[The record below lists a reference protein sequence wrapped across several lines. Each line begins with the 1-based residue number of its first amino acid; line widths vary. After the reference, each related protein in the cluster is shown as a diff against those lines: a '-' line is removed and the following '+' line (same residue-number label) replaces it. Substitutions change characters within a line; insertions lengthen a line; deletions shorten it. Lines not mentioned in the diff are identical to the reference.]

1 MDTFISTLTSG
12 LSQGSIAVMA
22 ALGLVVISKA
32 TGIIN
37 FAHGDVLTVGAYVA
51 FVLISLHSFPIWLG
65 YLVAILAGGVVGL
78 GMERFAYRPI
88 RGRSPLNIMVI
99 MFAIGL
105 LIRAVLIEW
114 QGSETHPLPSLVGN
128 AVIRIGEAAIPYQSL
143 VIIAVMLVVVA
154 ALVLLF
160 ERTQL
165 GRQFR
170 ALAADRE
177 TAFLVGI
184 RAGLLSSL
192 AFGLAGVLAALGG
205 VLLAPV
211 LSVSPTLGFGV
222 LLTAFASTVLG
233 GTDRLVGVMIAGLAL
248 GLVQAFA
255 TTYVSSTYSSAYP
268 FIILVAVLA
277 IRPEGLFQSKVKV
290 RY

>member
-1 MDTFISTLTSG
+1 MSSG

-37 FAHGDVLTVGAYVA
+37 FAHGDVLTAGAYVA
-51 FVLISLHSFPIWLG
+51 FVLISLNSFPIWLG
-65 YLVAILAGGVVGL
+65 YLVAIAAGGLIGL

-88 RGRSPLNIMVI
+88 RTRSPLNIMVI
-99 MFAIGL
+99 LFAFGL
-105 LIRAVLIEW
+105 LIRAVLVEW

-128 AVIRIGEAAIPYQSL
+128 RVLRIGEAAIPYQSI
-143 VIIAVMLVVVA
+143 VIVVVMLVVVA
-154 ALVLLF
+154 ALVLVF

-177 TAFLVGI
+177 TASLIGI
-184 RAGLLSSL
+184 RSGWLSSL
-192 AFGLAGVLAALGG
+192 AFVLAGVLAALGG

-222 LLTAFASTVLG
+222 LLIAFASTVLG
-233 GTDRLVGVMIAGLAL
+233 GTDRLVGVTVAGLAL

-255 TTYVSSTYSSAYP
+255 TTYVSSTYSAAYP
-268 FIILVAVLA
+268 FVILIAVLA

>member
-1 MDTFISTLTSG
+1 MDTFISTMTSG
-12 LSQGSIAVMA
+12 VSQGSIAVMA

-32 TGIIN
+32 TGVIN
-37 FAHGDVLTVGAYVA
+37 FAHGDVLTVGAYIA
-51 FVLISLHSFPIWLG
+51 FVLIALHSFPIWLG
-65 YLVAILAGGVVGL
+65 YVCAIVAGAAVGL
-78 GMERFAYRPI
+78 GMERLAYRPI
-88 RGRSPLNIMVI
+88 RTRSTLSIMVTL
-99 MFAIGL
+99 FAVGL
-105 LIRAVLIEW
+105 FIRELLVLW
-114 QGSETHPLPSLVGN
+114 QGSETHPLEPLVGYKS
-128 AVIRIGEAAIPYQSL
+128 VQIGEAVIPYQSIL
-143 VIIAVMLVVVA
+143 IVGVMLVSVA
-154 ALVLLF
+154 ALVFLF

-170 ALAADRE
+170 ALAADRD

-192 AFGLAGVLAALGG
+192 AFVMAGALAALAG

-222 LLTAFASTVLG
+222 LLMAFATTVLG
-233 GTDRLVGVMIAGLAL
+233 GTDRFVGIMVAGLAL

-255 TTYVSSTYSSAYP
+255 TTYVSSTYSTVYP
-268 FIILVAVLA
+268 FIILVVVLA
-277 IRPEGLFQSKVKV
+277 IRPDGLFKSQVKV